1 MQDLSNAA
9 FGEDK
14 EFIWN
19 YNCILWKVKN
29 ILRERWKNVDVIWF
43 YSKGENCLC
52 LNMKSNVFF
61 FNSHWH
67 CRLFLAVWPLGSNL
81 FSCFIFY
88 VFLLPKIGCNPE
100 FLEEMSFFPW
110 ECYDDMS
117 IKCFITIIPDS
128 KKNKQC
134 QY

>member
-1 MQDLSNAA
+1 MLLLERIKSLYEIITVYYERLKIFWEKDGKMLMS
-9 FGEDK
+9 FG
-14 EFIWN
+14 FTP
-19 YNCILWKVKN
+19 KVKTASV
-29 ILRERWKNVDVIWF
+29 WIW
-43 YSKGENCLC
+43 SQ
-52 LNMKSNVFF
+52 MSFF